1 MLTIDGIMYDVKV
14 DVRRTAEITP
24 SDISGLMLDKSY
36 FNDVQGTY
44 MAYEIRLLYPL
55 YNQDKYARLYEA
67 LTEPV
72 DGHDFVLPYN
82 NSTLA
87 LTARVETVEDE
98 VLELDNGRIYWRS
111 CRFSVI
117 GNGPTKTMGLFGVIT
132 RGRAPLPDISEP
144 KIGDSYTYTADG
156 WVPATSYEDVDNTAF

>member
-1 MLTIDGIMYDVKV
+1 MLTIDGIDYDVKV

-36 FNDVQGTY
+36 FNDVLGTY
-44 MAYEIRLLYPL
+44 MAYEISLLYPL

-72 DGHDFVLPYN
+72 DGHDFILPYN

-98 VLELDNGRIYWRS
+98 VLELNDGRVFWRS
-111 CRFSVI
+111 CRFAVI
-117 GNGPTKTMGLFGVIT
+117 GNGPTKTMSLSEVIT

-144 KIGDSYTYTADG
+144 HIGDSYTYTVNGWMPAQQYPDADNI
-156 WVPATSYEDVDNTAF
+156 AY